1 LSRRLLALL
10 AVLAV
15 FGGATAFA
23 QPPKPAASASAA
35 PSALPPGH
43 PQVPGGMPAGHPQVD
58 DQRDQQEDETGQQQG
73 VSDSASEDPGL
84 PVGTVVVTVKDGDD
98 KPVPHASVK
107 LVVLRSTVAKGDS
120 SEQMVREA
128 DDAGTARFD
137 GLARGS
143 GTSFRLSTSRGAAT
157 YMLGPFALG
166 EKAGKRAVLHS
177 FEATATLDN
186 HLMVVMRAAI
196 GVSLRED
203 AIQVEQLVSVMN
215 LGKTAWLADM
225 PIQLP
230 KGFKAFTKQDTND
243 DGRVDE
249 LPGTGVAIRGTFPP
263 GERDL
268 EFRYQVPLE
277 GDATQALHVRLPD
290 RVTQTR
296 VLTEASKAM
305 GLEVRGFPPA
315 KRVEGRDGK
324 RLLVTDFAARKPGE
338 ASTIDI
344 TLTNL
349 PTQGPGR
356 WIAVL
361 LAVVALGSGIAYF
374 AQTSDGP
381 ADGDARK
388 DLAEAREALLDELVA
403 LERARKSGE
412 VGPKTYARVR
422 ASLLDALARI
432 VSMIEAAA
440 PKPSP
445 AKKRDDGKKPAP
457 GPSRPSPKP
466 RRRAE
471 GSA

>member
-1 LSRRLLALL
+1 
-10 AVLAV
+10 
-15 FGGATAFA
+15 
-23 QPPKPAASASAA
+23 
-35 PSALPPGH
+35 
-43 PQVPGGMPAGHPQVD
+43 
-58 DQRDQQEDETGQQQG
+58 
-73 VSDSASEDPGL
+73 
-84 PVGTVVVTVKDGDD
+84 VGTVVVTVKDGDD
-98 KPVPHASVK
+98 KPVPRASVT
-107 LVVLRSTVAKGDS
+107 LVASRSTVAKGDS

-137 GLARGS
+137 GLTRGS
-143 GTSFRLSTSRGAAT
+143 GYSFRLSTSRGGAT
-157 YMLGPFALG
+157 YTLGPFALS

-177 FEATATLDN
+177 FDATATMDN
-186 HLMVVMRAAI
+186 HLMVVMRAAV

-225 PIQLP
+225 PIELP
-230 KGFKAFTKQDTND
+230 KGFKAFNKQDTND
-243 DGRVDE
+243 DGRVEE

-268 EFRYQVPLE
+268 EFRYQLPLE
-277 GDATQALHVRLPD
+277 GDATQVLHVRLPN

-324 RLLVTDFAARKPGE
+324 RLLVTDFVARKPGE

-349 PTQGPGR
+349 PTKGPGR

-361 LAVVALGSGIAYF
+361 LAVVALGAGIVYV
-374 AQTSDGP
+374 AQTSVGEL
-381 ADGDARK
+381 DGDARK

-432 VSMIEAAA
+432 VSMIEAAE

-445 AKKRDDGKKPAP
+445 AKKRDGKKPEARP
-457 GPSRPSPKP
+457 SRPSRPSPKP

>member
-1 LSRRLLALL
+1 VNRRILAFL
-10 AVLAV
+10 AAFAV
-15 FGGATAFA
+15 FGGGAVAFA
-23 QPPKPAASASAA
+23 QPPKPAASASTA
-35 PSALPPGH
+35 PSALPPAH
-43 PQVPGGMPAGHPQVD
+43 PQMPAAMPAGHPQVD
-58 DQRDQQEDETGQQQG
+58 DPQEEEAREGP
-73 VSDSASEDPGL
+73 SDSATEDPAL

-107 LVVLRSTVAKGDS
+107 LVVLRSTVAKGES
-120 SEQMVREA
+120 SEQMVRET

-137 GLARGS
+137 GLARAA
-143 GTSFRLSTSRGAAT
+143 GTSFRLATSRGPANYA
-157 YMLGPFALG
+157 LGPFALS

-177 FEATATLDN
+177 FEATATIDN
-186 HLMVVMRAAI
+186 HLMVVMRAAV

-225 PIQLP
+225 PIELP
-230 KGFKAFTKQDTND
+230 KGFKAFNKQDTGE
-243 DGRVDE
+243 DGHIEE
-249 LPGTGVAIRGTFPP
+249 LPGTGAVIRGTFPP

-268 EFRYQVPLE
+268 DFRYQVPLE
-277 GDATQALHVRLPD
+277 GDATQALHLRLPN

-296 VLTEASKAM
+296 VITEASKAM

-324 RLLVTDFAARKPGE
+324 RLLVTDFAARAPGE

-344 TLTNL
+344 TLNNL

-361 LAVVALGSGIAYF
+361 LAVVALGAGIAYVV
-374 AQTSDGP
+374 QTSAGP
-381 ADGDARK
+381 VDGDGKK
-388 DLAEAREALLDELVA
+388 DLAEARDALLDELVA

-412 VGPKTYARVR
+412 IGPKTYARVR

-432 VSMIEAAA
+432 VSMIEAAEPKAA
-440 PKPSP
+440 PE
-445 AKKRDDGKKPAP
+445 KKRDGKKPAP
-457 GPSRPSPKP
+457 RSSPKP
-466 RRRAE
+466 RRRVE